1 MYTVFVKGLC
11 LKWNLLPAVLIS
23 CSDVVICFNEYD
35 VFPVWVV
42 APFCADPEAS
52 VEFGSIEHGQQIV
65 TTFTQL
71 FLMCG
76 FAILVQKPGIVWDI
90 TCKVDG
96 KLVSEFVN
104 VTIYV
109 ILLQSSYFIEY
120 SPSPPESSILAPFL
134 RNIFLLL
141 W

>member
-1 MYTVFVKGLC
+1 M
-11 LKWNLLPAVLIS
+11 KWNLLLGVLIF

-76 FAILVQKPGIVWDI
+76 FAILLQKPGIVWDV
-90 TCKVDG
+90 TCRLEE
-96 KLVSEFVN
+96 KLVSEFVD
-104 VTIYV
+104 VSV
-109 ILLQSSYFIEY
+109 
-120 SPSPPESSILAPFL
+120 
-134 RNIFLLL
+134 
-141 W
+141 